1 MDRPATIHIRPGA
14 DRRYRAGRIVA
25 QLDMQHFPG
34 AALLKMC
41 QRAHSNRPVQR
52 DSYSQGYIDAVAEQI
67 IDQKL
72 REIDQQN
79 PTQNPRNR
87 RNAA

>member
-1 MDRPATIHIRPGA
+1 MENPAAIHIRPGA
-14 DRRYRAGRIVA
+14 DKRYRAGRIVA

-41 QRAHSNRPVQR
+41 QRAHSNRPTQR
-52 DSYSQGYIDAVAEQI
+52 DSYAQGYVDAVAEQI

-72 REIDQQN
+72 RETEQQN
-79 PTQNPRNR
+79 PTANPKNR